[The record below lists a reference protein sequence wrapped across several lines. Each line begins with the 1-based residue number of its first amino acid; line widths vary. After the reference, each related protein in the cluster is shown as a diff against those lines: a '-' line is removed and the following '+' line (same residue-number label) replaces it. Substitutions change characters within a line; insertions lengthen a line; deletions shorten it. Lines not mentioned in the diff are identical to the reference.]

1 MNADNK
7 PLELNFLIFQ
17 MKGHRTP
24 FGTADPWEGEGERG
38 LHSAAGQQLPLGPK
52 PLEQFSA
59 RQGAV
64 SQSTMCRLYTLSDY
78 RLLYHK
84 VTPLQHVHICT
95 F

>member
-24 FGTADPWEGEGERG
+24 FGTADPWEGERG
-38 LHSAAGQQLPLGPK
+38 GGLYSAAGQLPLGPK